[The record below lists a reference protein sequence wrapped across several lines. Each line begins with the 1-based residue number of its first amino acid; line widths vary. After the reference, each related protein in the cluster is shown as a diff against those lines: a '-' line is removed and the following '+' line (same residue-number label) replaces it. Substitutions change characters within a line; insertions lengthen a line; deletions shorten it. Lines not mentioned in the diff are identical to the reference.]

1 MCIKMIFIRNQQG
14 EYEFLNFRW
23 YKILIQSYFIVLYL
37 FIMNRMALNNTSQF
51 SISLIARYE
60 LLVPLK
66 ILA

>member
-1 MCIKMIFIRNQQG
+1 MIFIRNQQG

-37 FIMNRMALNNTSQF
+37 FIMNRTSLNNTSQF